1 MNVWRIFWLGMIAI
15 AAVACVMALATKPT
29 PAQQAA
35 PCAPAEAMLRWLQE
49 RYREAPHMR
58 MRAGSAIY
66 IAKVSDEGTGS
77 VLRTQGIDACMISSG
92 TDATMEA
99 GI

>member
-1 MNVWRIFWLGMIAI
+1 MNIWRTFWLGMIAI
-15 AAVACVMALATKPT
+15 AAVACFMALATRPT
-29 PAQQAA
+29 PAQHAA

-58 MRAGSAIY
+58 MRAGTVIY
-66 IAKVSDEGTGS
+66 ILTVSDEGTWS
-77 VLRTQGIDACMISSG
+77 FLRMQGIAACMIASG
-92 TDATMEA
+92 TDAKMEA